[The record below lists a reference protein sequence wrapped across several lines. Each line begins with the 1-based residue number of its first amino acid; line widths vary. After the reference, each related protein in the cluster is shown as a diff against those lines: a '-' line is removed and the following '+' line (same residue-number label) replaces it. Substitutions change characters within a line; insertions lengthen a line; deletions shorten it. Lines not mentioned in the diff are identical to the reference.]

1 MAEFVDQIPQQPGL
15 EFEEKKHQYV
25 LNGTQV
31 LPSVTTLMKPL
42 SDTLYA
48 GIRPETLQAAAER
61 GTEVHSAIEDYVTL
75 GITDISEA
83 RRGYF
88 EAFLRWMKDY
98 NVQPLSVEHRAY
110 HPALGYAGTLDM
122 LCTLSKSD
130 TDPQVLTLVDFKTSA
145 TVNKMLTGVQL
156 EAYEQKSG
164 QADIN
169 LKLTI
174 SATGE
179 NEGQLKPKF
188 KHQVSSVM
196 AIKERESGMVNPNAE
211 MVYDEEEG
219 EYVLRPVKSAQT
231 TLFDT
236 EEKDNEQPGSP
247 ESAPSAPVA
256 MLGDGSEESKQGHE
270 NDAYNVKFGPFD
282 ADDYDIQARK
292 AIVDLLQ
299 GYGAK
304 YEITDGGRFVECT
317 ISAMHIEDIKEQAES
332 WVCGVK
338 RVPTEEKAA
347 PAGKDDDTVDAEFH
361 EVEENSENCAADNNP
376 GKEAEDSDEAPEE

>member
-15 EFEEKKHQYV
+15 AFEEKTHQYI
-25 LNGTQV
+25 LNGMQV

-145 TVNKMLTGVQL
+145 TVNAGHLH
-156 EAYEQKSG
+156 
-164 QADIN
+164 QAVPQRPCPCGD
-169 LKLTI
+169 T
-174 SATGE
+174 
-179 NEGQLKPKF
+179 P
-188 KHQVSSVM
+188 
-196 AIKERESGMVNPNAE
+196 PNA
-211 MVYDEEEG
+211 DE
-219 EYVLRPVKSAQT
+219 Q
-231 TLFDT
+231 
-236 EEKDNEQPGSP
+236 
-247 ESAPSAPVA
+247 
-256 MLGDGSEESKQGHE
+256 
-270 NDAYNVKFGPFD
+270 
-282 ADDYDIQARK
+282 
-292 AIVDLLQ
+292 
-299 GYGAK
+299 
-304 YEITDGGRFVECT
+304 DGGPVF
-317 ISAMHIEDIKEQAES
+317 
-332 WVCGVK
+332 
-338 RVPTEEKAA
+338 
-347 PAGKDDDTVDAEFH
+347 
-361 EVEENSENCAADNNP
+361 P
-376 GKEAEDSDEAPEE
+376 GRTRLG

>member
-15 EFEEKKHQYV
+15 AFEEKTHQYI
-25 LNGTQV
+25 LNGMQV

-156 EAYEQKSG
+156 EAYEQML
-164 QADIN
+164 A
-169 LKLTI
+169 
-174 SATGE
+174 ATG
-179 NEGQLKPKF
+179 L
-188 KHQVSSVM
+188 QV
-196 AIKERESGMVNPNAE
+196 
-211 MVYDEEEG
+211 
-219 EYVLRPVKSAQT
+219 
-231 TLFDT
+231 
-236 EEKDNEQPGSP
+236 EQ
-247 ESAPSAPVA
+247 
-256 MLGDGSEESKQGHE
+256 
-270 NDAYNVKFGPFD
+270 
-282 ADDYDIQARK
+282 K
-292 AIVDLLQ
+292 AIVHLQ
-299 GYGAK
+299 A
-304 YEITDGGRFVECT
+304 DGRYQMPVYRKN
-317 ISAMHIEDIKEQAES
+317 DVES
-332 WVCGVK
+332 W
-338 RVPTEEKAA
+338 RVFMACLTIHNHKQ
-347 PAGKDDDTVDAEFH
+347 KY
-361 EVEENSENCAADNNP
+361 
-376 GKEAEDSDEAPEE
+376 K

>member
-15 EFEEKKHQYV
+15 AFEEKTHQYI

-130 TDPQVLTLVDFKTSA
+130 TDPQVLRCCDEILAAKEKKLQYYADYEAVMKKVRRDSA
-145 TVNKMLTGVQL
+145 YARGFW
-156 EAYEQKSG
+156 QK
-164 QADIN
+164 AW
-169 LKLTI
+169 
-174 SATGE
+174 E
-179 NEGQLKPKF
+179 
-188 KHQVSSVM
+188 
-196 AIKERESGMVNPNAE
+196 
-211 MVYDEEEG
+211 VY
-219 EYVLRPVKSAQT
+219 P
-231 TLFDT
+231 
-236 EEKDNEQPGSP
+236 
-247 ESAPSAPVA
+247 
-256 MLGDGSEESKQGHE
+256 
-270 NDAYNVKFGPFD
+270 
-282 ADDYDIQARK
+282 
-292 AIVDLLQ
+292 
-299 GYGAK
+299 
-304 YEITDGGRFVECT
+304 
-317 ISAMHIEDIKEQAES
+317 
-332 WVCGVK
+332 
-338 RVPTEEKAA
+338 
-347 PAGKDDDTVDAEFH
+347 
-361 EVEENSENCAADNNP
+361 
-376 GKEAEDSDEAPEE
+376 DEA

>member
-15 EFEEKKHQYV
+15 AFEEKTHQYI

-156 EAYEQKSG
+156 EAYEHIQP
-164 QADIN
+164 
-169 LKLTI
+169 
-174 SATGE
+174 E
-179 NEGQLKPKF
+179 
-188 KHQVSSVM
+188 
-196 AIKERESGMVNPNAE
+196 
-211 MVYDEEEG
+211 
-219 EYVLRPVKSAQT
+219 PVR
-231 TLFDT
+231 
-236 EEKDNEQPGSP
+236 
-247 ESAPSAPVA
+247 
-256 MLGDGSEESKQGHE
+256 
-270 NDAYNVKFGPFD
+270 DA
-282 ADDYDIQARK
+282 A
-292 AIVDLLQ
+292 
-299 GYGAK
+299 
-304 YEITDGGRFVECT
+304 
-317 ISAMHIEDIKEQAES
+317 
-332 WVCGVK
+332 
-338 RVPTEEKAA
+338 
-347 PAGKDDDTVDAEFH
+347 
-361 EVEENSENCAADNNP
+361 
-376 GKEAEDSDEAPEE
+376 

>member
-15 EFEEKKHQYV
+15 AFEEKTHQYI

-156 EAYEQKSG
+156 EAYEQML
-164 QADIN
+164 A
-169 LKLTI
+169 
-174 SATGE
+174 ATG
-179 NEGQLKPKF
+179 L
-188 KHQVSSVM
+188 QV
-196 AIKERESGMVNPNAE
+196 
-211 MVYDEEEG
+211 
-219 EYVLRPVKSAQT
+219 
-231 TLFDT
+231 
-236 EEKDNEQPGSP
+236 EQ
-247 ESAPSAPVA
+247 
-256 MLGDGSEESKQGHE
+256 
-270 NDAYNVKFGPFD
+270 
-282 ADDYDIQARK
+282 K
-292 AIVDLLQ
+292 AIVHLQ
-299 GYGAK
+299 A
-304 YEITDGGRFVECT
+304 DGRYQMPVYRKN
-317 ISAMHIEDIKEQAES
+317 DAES
-332 WVCGVK
+332 WRVFMACLTIHKQWYDFQTKKRKDADRK
-338 RVPTEEKAA
+338 RVERHRKRFEEEALANGQERQAGGDKKEFAPHVHLTQQQFDSLAEEYGTMAA
-347 PAGKDDDTVDAEFH
+347 NKFVYVLDEYKGRTNKVYHDDYSAILKWVVEKVSKEDPAAIQKKQVGGSKFSIP
-361 EVEENSENCAADNNP
+361 EVEF
-376 GKEAEDSDEAPEE
+376 

>member
-15 EFEEKKHQYV
+15 AFEEKTHQYI

-156 EAYEQKSG
+156 EAYEQML
-164 QADIN
+164 A
-169 LKLTI
+169 
-174 SATGE
+174 ATG
-179 NEGQLKPKF
+179 L
-188 KHQVSSVM
+188 QV
-196 AIKERESGMVNPNAE
+196 
-211 MVYDEEEG
+211 
-219 EYVLRPVKSAQT
+219 
-231 TLFDT
+231 
-236 EEKDNEQPGSP
+236 EQ
-247 ESAPSAPVA
+247 
-256 MLGDGSEESKQGHE
+256 
-270 NDAYNVKFGPFD
+270 
-282 ADDYDIQARK
+282 K
-292 AIVDLLQ
+292 AIVHLQ
-299 GYGAK
+299 A
-304 YEITDGGRFVECT
+304 DGRYQMPVYRKN
-317 ISAMHIEDIKEQAES
+317 DAES
-332 WVCGVK
+332 W
-338 RVPTEEKAA
+338 RVFMACLTIHIVDGIRLVPNFPLNVWYTSYSVPQGALVVLSTEARITRYSFDDGSASLCYIPTGELLE
-347 PAGKDDDTVDAEFH
+347 
-361 EVEENSENCAADNNP
+361 
-376 GKEAEDSDEAPEE
+376 

>member
-15 EFEEKKHQYV
+15 AFEEKTHQYI
-25 LNGTQV
+25 LNGMQV

-156 EAYEQKSG
+156 EAYEQMLAATGLQVEQKTYRLGRLCYMLAQNREFCDTLLDELDREKVTKIRTAMITKYPENKEVRGIMKLCSRAVDKQQG
-164 QADIN
+164 Y
-169 LKLTI
+169 KLT
-174 SATGE
+174 
-179 NEGQLKPKF
+179 
-188 KHQVSSVM
+188 
-196 AIKERESGMVNPNAE
+196 
-211 MVYDEEEG
+211 Y
-219 EYVLRPVKSAQT
+219 
-231 TLFDT
+231 
-236 EEKDNEQPGSP
+236 
-247 ESAPSAPVA
+247 
-256 MLGDGSEESKQGHE
+256 
-270 NDAYNVKFGPFD
+270 
-282 ADDYDIQARK
+282 
-292 AIVDLLQ
+292 
-299 GYGAK
+299 
-304 YEITDGGRFVECT
+304 
-317 ISAMHIEDIKEQAES
+317 
-332 WVCGVK
+332 
-338 RVPTEEKAA
+338 
-347 PAGKDDDTVDAEFH
+347 
-361 EVEENSENCAADNNP
+361 
-376 GKEAEDSDEAPEE
+376 EAPIINTRSEKKTLTEWLRKEKQWQENRVKTTK

>member
-15 EFEEKKHQYV
+15 AFEEKTHQYI
-25 LNGTQV
+25 LNGMQV

-156 EAYEQKSG
+156 EAYEHMLPPRSIRRTRPLHPRPTQKPRG
-164 QADIN
+164 
-169 LKLTI
+169 
-174 SATGE
+174 
-179 NEGQLKPKF
+179 KPQKRQSPMQRIV
-188 KHQVSSVM
+188 H
-196 AIKERESGMVNPNAE
+196 RLPRN
-211 MVYDEEEG
+211 
-219 EYVLRPVKSAQT
+219 RPLPRPT
-231 TLFDT
+231 
-236 EEKDNEQPGSP
+236 
-247 ESAPSAPVA
+247 AP
-256 MLGDGSEESKQGHE
+256 H
-270 NDAYNVKFGPFD
+270 
-282 ADDYDIQARK
+282 
-292 AIVDLLQ
+292 
-299 GYGAK
+299 
-304 YEITDGGRFVECT
+304 
-317 ISAMHIEDIKEQAES
+317 
-332 WVCGVK
+332 K
-338 RVPTEEKAA
+338 RPRRP
-347 PAGKDDDTVDAEFH
+347 PA
-361 EVEENSENCAADNNP
+361 
-376 GKEAEDSDEAPEE
+376 

>member
-15 EFEEKKHQYV
+15 AFEEKTHQYI

-122 LCTLSKSD
+122 LCTLSKGD

-156 EAYEQKSG
+156 EAYEQML
-164 QADIN
+164 A
-169 LKLTI
+169 
-174 SATGE
+174 ATGLQVE
-179 NEGQLKPKF
+179 QMQPPPRCRLRAKLCRERLSVFDKACARRLHPCRTRPKTRRPAPRHQPGRNRQGGAGQLYPHGCNGKAHCRTGK
-188 KHQVSSVM
+188 KG
-196 AIKERESGMVNPNAE
+196 RCVN
-211 MVYDEEEG
+211 DG
-219 EYVLRPVKSAQT
+219 HGLRGVLHRA
-231 TLFDT
+231 
-236 EEKDNEQPGSP
+236 
-247 ESAPSAPVA
+247 
-256 MLGDGSEESKQGHE
+256 
-270 NDAYNVKFGPFD
+270 
-282 ADDYDIQARK
+282 
-292 AIVDLLQ
+292 LLQ
-299 GYGAK
+299 
-304 YEITDGGRFVECT
+304 
-317 ISAMHIEDIKEQAES
+317 
-332 WVCGVK
+332 
-338 RVPTEEKAA
+338 RVLY
-347 PAGKDDDTVDAEFH
+347 H
-361 EVEENSENCAADNNP
+361 L
-376 GKEAEDSDEAPEE
+376 

>member
-1 MAEFVDQIPQQPGL
+1 MCKENCTEINLSSSVFNEMRDNFDAIL
-15 EFEEKKHQYV
+15 KK
-25 LNGTQV
+25 
-31 LPSVTTLMKPL
+31 
-42 SDTLYA
+42 
-48 GIRPETLQAAAER
+48 
-61 GTEVHSAIEDYVTL
+61 
-75 GITDISEA
+75 
-83 RRGYF
+83 
-88 EAFLRWMKDY
+88 
-98 NVQPLSVEHRAY
+98 
-110 HPALGYAGTLDM
+110 ALGNIVKG
-122 LCTLSKSD
+122 
-130 TDPQVLTLVDFKTSA
+130 
-145 TVNKMLTGVQL
+145 
-156 EAYEQKSG
+156 KSG

-332 WVCGVK
+332 WVCGVE

-347 PAGKDDDTVDAEFH
+347 PARKQRTATKPRRSKHAQESTKVQGVQPPAGGEQEPCQGPPDASVRYH
-361 EVEENSENCAADNNP
+361 
-376 GKEAEDSDEAPEE
+376 G

>member
-15 EFEEKKHQYV
+15 AFEEKTHQYI

-156 EAYEQKSG
+156 EAYEQML
-164 QADIN
+164 A
-169 LKLTI
+169 
-174 SATGE
+174 ATG
-179 NEGQLKPKF
+179 L
-188 KHQVSSVM
+188 HV
-196 AIKERESGMVNPNAE
+196 
-211 MVYDEEEG
+211 
-219 EYVLRPVKSAQT
+219 
-231 TLFDT
+231 
-236 EEKDNEQPGSP
+236 EQ
-247 ESAPSAPVA
+247 
-256 MLGDGSEESKQGHE
+256 
-270 NDAYNVKFGPFD
+270 
-282 ADDYDIQARK
+282 K
-292 AIVDLLQ
+292 AIVHLQ
-299 GYGAK
+299 ADGK
-304 YEITDGGRFVECT
+304 YQMPVYRKND
-317 ISAMHIEDIKEQAES
+317 AES
-332 WVCGVK
+332 W
-338 RVPTEEKAA
+338 RVFMACLTIHNHKQ
-347 PAGKDDDTVDAEFH
+347 KY
-361 EVEENSENCAADNNP
+361 
-376 GKEAEDSDEAPEE
+376 K